1 MEINL
6 KQAISMFFSQSSF
19 DMVYLEA
26 VANALDA
33 GASKIHIHFSASSL
47 SNEKSFHLTISDNGI
62 GFTDERYTK
71 FCRLLEVD
79 KDDKTHRGLGRLVY
93 LFYFNNIKVI
103 SHYNGNQYREFNF
116 DKEFGADTPNSNSS
130 LEKEH
135 ESGSILEMT
144 GYNFSKLRD
153 KNFADADWIKKRI
166 LKKFYSLLY
175 KAKKENRN
183 IDITIQSSVGQRM

>member
-1 MEINL
+1 
-6 KQAISMFFSQSSF
+6 MFFSQSSF

-33 GASKIHIHFSASSL
+33 GASKIHIHFSASTL
-47 SNEKSFHLTISDNGI
+47 SNIKSFHLTISDNGI

-93 LFYFNNIKVI
+93 LFYFDNVKVI

-116 DKEFGADTPNSNSS
+116 DKEFGADAPNNSS
-130 LEKEH
+130 TLDSEH
-135 ESGSILEMT
+135 ESGSTLEMT
-144 GYNFSKLRD
+144 GYNLSKFNSSL
-153 KNFADADWIKKRI
+153 NFPGPKRPW
-166 LKKFYSLLY
+166 
-175 KAKKENRN
+175 
-183 IDITIQSSVGQRM
+183 Q